1 MKLVTFVISLFISI
15 SLFSQNPKEI
25 TVQDFTTVKVYDL
38 IHISLVKSDQN
49 KVVISGQDADD
60 VEIISKNNILKVRM
74 KFERTFD
81 GTKTFVAV
89 HYTTLEVIDG
99 NEGAKIVGNE
109 LIEQDKIELR
119 AQEGAILKIGL
130 DVKNLEVRS
139 VSGGIIET
147 KGKAKS
153 QDVTINTGGIYQGK
167 ELITKDTKVKIR
179 AAGEADI
186 NASESVDA
194 RITAGGDIY
203 IYGNPK
209 NVKKKQ
215 TFGGRIEIKN

>member
-15 SLFSQNPKEI
+15 SLFSQNLKEI

>member
-15 SLFSQNPKEI
+15 SLFSQNPKEM

-60 VEIISKNNILKVRM
+60 VEIISKNNILKVRI

-119 AQEGAILKIGL
+119 VQEGAILK
-130 DVKNLEVRS
+130 
-139 VSGGIIET
+139 
-147 KGKAKS
+147 
-153 QDVTINTGGIYQGK
+153 
-167 ELITKDTKVKIR
+167 
-179 AAGEADI
+179 
-186 NASESVDA
+186 
-194 RITAGGDIY
+194 
-203 IYGNPK
+203 
-209 NVKKKQ
+209 
-215 TFGGRIEIKN
+215 

>member
-15 SLFSQNPKEI
+15 SLFSQNPKEM

-119 AQEGAILKIGL
+119 AQEGAILKIGV

-147 KGKAKS
+147 KGKSKS

-167 ELITKDTKVKIR
+167 ELISKDTKVKIR

-194 RITAGGDIY
+194 RITVGGDIY

>member
-15 SLFSQNPKEI
+15 SLFSQNPKEM

-119 AQEGAILKIGL
+119 VQEGAILK
-130 DVKNLEVRS
+130 
-139 VSGGIIET
+139 
-147 KGKAKS
+147 
-153 QDVTINTGGIYQGK
+153 
-167 ELITKDTKVKIR
+167 
-179 AAGEADI
+179 
-186 NASESVDA
+186 
-194 RITAGGDIY
+194 
-203 IYGNPK
+203 
-209 NVKKKQ
+209 
-215 TFGGRIEIKN
+215 

>member
-15 SLFSQNPKEI
+15 SLFSQNLKEI

-60 VEIISKNNILKVRM
+60 VEIISKNNILKVRI

>member
-1 MKLVTFVISLFISI
+1 M
-15 SLFSQNPKEI
+15 

-60 VEIISKNNILKVRM
+60 VEIISKNNILKVRI

-119 AQEGAILKIGL
+119 VQEGAILK
-130 DVKNLEVRS
+130 
-139 VSGGIIET
+139 
-147 KGKAKS
+147 
-153 QDVTINTGGIYQGK
+153 
-167 ELITKDTKVKIR
+167 
-179 AAGEADI
+179 
-186 NASESVDA
+186 
-194 RITAGGDIY
+194 
-203 IYGNPK
+203 
-209 NVKKKQ
+209 
-215 TFGGRIEIKN
+215 